1 MTESRSESLFKK
13 ALSLMPGG
21 VSSPVRGYDPFP
33 RFFEYGEGAW
43 IRDVDGKEC
52 IDYCMGF
59 GSLILGHSDERVV
72 KRVKEQL
79 ERGILLGSCNQLEL
93 ELSERMVNRYPG
105 IEMVRFT
112 NSGTEATMTA
122 IRLARGYSSKR
133 DVVKIDGGYHGAH
146 DSMLIRAGSG
156 AQTYGFPDSKGVLSE
171 LAEHTLVVGFNDA
184 ERLER
189 CLKENEDIACLII
202 EPVMGN
208 MGVIPP
214 EKGYLERAR
223 ELCDEHDVL
232 LIFDEI
238 ITGYR
243 LGLGGAQELFHV
255 VPDVTTLGKIAGG
268 GFPIGAVGGKREIME
283 ELSPAGKVYQAGT
296 FSGHPITLAAGLAT
310 IDVME
315 KEGYRA
321 LDTIAGELIN
331 GMSEI
336 AEGKKMTINKVRS
349 MFTLFIGVDRVSN
362 GTEARRSDSVAYMRL
377 HRALLQSGIYF
388 SPSQFES
395 CFLSLAHG
403 REEIEKTLE
412 AFEDALRR
420 SLIDEA

>member
-1 MTESRSESLFKK
+1 
-13 ALSLMPGG
+13 
-21 VSSPVRGYDPFP
+21 
-33 RFFEYGEGAW
+33 
-43 IRDVDGKEC
+43 
-52 IDYCMGF
+52 
-59 GSLILGHSDERVV
+59 
-72 KRVKEQL
+72 
-79 ERGILLGSCNQLEL
+79 
-93 ELSERMVNRYPG
+93 
-105 IEMVRFT
+105 
-112 NSGTEATMTA
+112 
-122 IRLARGYSSKR
+122 
-133 DVVKIDGGYHGAH
+133 
-146 DSMLIRAGSG
+146 
-156 AQTYGFPDSKGVLSE
+156 
-171 LAEHTLVVGFNDA
+171 
-184 ERLER
+184 
-189 CLKENEDIACLII
+189 
-202 EPVMGN
+202 
-208 MGVIPP
+208 
-214 EKGYLERAR
+214 
-223 ELCDEHDVL
+223 
-232 LIFDEI
+232 
-238 ITGYR
+238 
-243 LGLGGAQELFHV
+243 
-255 VPDVTTLGKIAGG
+255 
-268 GFPIGAVGGKREIME
+268 VGGKREIME